1 MSDCDQHQ
9 IYSYDLVLR
18 LWSCALEEPILNSL
32 ALLNVDLHNY
42 LIHAIEK
49 NSRLAHAASLSGEKL
64 GFHVLKMVGDL
75 SSFLR

>member
-1 MSDCDQHQ
+1 MNGYGQHQ
-9 IYSYDLVLR
+9 IYLYDSVLG
-18 LWSCALEEPILNSL
+18 LWNYALEEPILSSL

-42 LIHAIEK
+42 RIHAIEK